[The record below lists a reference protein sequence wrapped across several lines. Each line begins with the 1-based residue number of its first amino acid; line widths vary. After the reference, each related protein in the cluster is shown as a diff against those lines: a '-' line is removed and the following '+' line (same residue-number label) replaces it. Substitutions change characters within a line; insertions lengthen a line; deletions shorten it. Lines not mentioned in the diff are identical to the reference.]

1 MHTTTLIPAGTYAID
16 PDHTTVEFAVKHL
29 GFATIKGRAGGVTG
43 TVTGG
48 DHPRV
53 EATIPVAQLT
63 TLQPERDQ
71 HLQTPDFFDAAA
83 HPEIRFEADRIEH
96 GPEGPTL
103 AGALTIRGV
112 TKPFVL
118 KVTPTADLMDP
129 WGARRI
135 GFDVEGEIDR
145 RDFGVSWDE
154 VLPAGSLL
162 VANTVPLSASGSA
175 ATED

>member
-16 PDHTTVEFAVKHL
+16 PDHTMVEFAVKHL
-29 GFATIKGRAGGVTG
+29 GFATIKGRAGNVTG

-53 EATIPVAQLT
+53 EATIPVAGLT
-63 TLQPERDQ
+63 TMQPDRDQ
-71 HLQTPDFFDAAA
+71 HLQTPDFFDASS
-83 HPEIRFEADRIEH
+83 HPEIRFVADRVEH

-103 AGALTIRGV
+103 AGELTMRGV

-135 GFDVEGEIDR
+135 GFDAEGEVDR
-145 RDFGVSWDE
+145 RDFGVSWNE
-154 VLPAGSLL
+154 VLPGGDLL
-162 VANTVPLSASGSA
+162 VANTVRLFASVSA
-175 ATED
+175 ASEE